1 MPCIAQIPGGIK
13 IEMYPDDH
21 HPPHFHAIHAED
33 EALFRIV
40 DLVIFRGSLPAA
52 TERTVR
58 AWARTRPSVQL
69 GVMRGQTESEGYPM
83 TVAPDDAAAPALRK
97 IRSVRVRPRYRL
109 EVQWDENGP
118 PMIIDMEELITEGA
132 AFAPLR
138 DADLFAT
145 ARIGERHRTIEWPD
159 PIHPGQL
166 ITDCCADALYIRG
179 ERQRYGSFL

>member
-58 AWARTRPSVQL
+58 AWARTRQ
-69 GVMRGQTESEGYPM
+69 
-83 TVAPDDAAAPALRK
+83 PALAFNWVLCVDK
-97 IRSVRVRPRYRL
+97 QNPRAI
-109 EVQWDENGP
+109 P
-118 PMIIDMEELITEGA
+118 
-132 AFAPLR
+132 
-138 DADLFAT
+138 
-145 ARIGERHRTIEWPD
+145 
-159 PIHPGQL
+159 
-166 ITDCCADALYIRG
+166 
-179 ERQRYGSFL
+179 